1 MEITITEKEVDDQ
14 SESFTNVT
22 DSSRSPSLPLR
33 LAPLQMNI
41 SIPKRI
47 FQTHKSVEYIR
58 SKPQLQNAINSWRR
72 YVPEFGYH
80 FYTNEM
86 CDEFMKTDMVELF
99 GEGIYEAYNKLPM
112 EVMKADL
119 WRYCVIYKFG
129 GIYADADTICQCNP
143 NIFTM
148 YDTMLVCAPENSE
161 HLCQWCFAAPANS
174 PILKSVIELSIER
187 ILEMPVIKGEHIIHF
202 LTGPAV
208 FSDGVENYLKENN
221 CQIFKNRQQ
230 YFVYKNP
237 TMICFKSQMFHNNMI
252 QHLFLGSQNDGWKR
266 ERFEKLM

>member
-14 SESFTNVT
+14 SIK
-22 DSSRSPSLPLR
+22 
-33 LAPLQMNI
+33 MNI

-47 FQTHKSVEYIR
+47 FQTHKSVQYIR

-72 YVPEFGYH
+72 HVPEFGYH

-112 EVMKADL
+112 AVMKADL

-129 GIYADADTICQCNP
+129 GIYADADTICKCNP

-148 YDTMLVCAPENSE
+148 YDTMLVCAPEDE
-161 HLCQWCFAAPANS
+161 HSYLCQWCFAAPANS
-174 PILKSVIELSIER
+174 PILKSVIELSIKR

-221 CQIFKNRQQ
+221 YQIFKNRQQ

-252 QHLFLGSQNDGWKR
+252 EHLFFGSQNDGWKE
-266 ERFEKLM
+266 ERNRVLM